1 MFQCMRAVTI
11 NVDDGVYQD
20 FALEAQRLKRPTA
33 ELIRQAM
40 ERFHEQRLVRRTSL
54 RDIRPYDAGGP
65 VKPLTRE
72 DDILGE
78 MLDRP

>member
-1 MFQCMRAVTI
+1 MKTITI

-20 FALEAQRLKRPTA
+20 FSREAQRLKRPTA

-40 ERFHEQRLVRRTSL
+40 ERFREQRLIRRTSL
-54 RDIRPYDAGGP
+54 RDIRPYDAGGA
-65 VKPLTRE
+65 VKPLTSD

-78 MLDRP
+78 MVGRP

>member
-1 MFQCMRAVTI
+1 MKAITI

-20 FALEAQRLKRPTA
+20 FSREAQRLKRPTA

-40 ERFHEQRLVRRTSL
+40 ERFREQRLIRRTSL
-54 RDIRPYDAGGP
+54 RDIRPYDAGGA
-65 VKPLTRE
+65 VKPLTSD

-78 MLDRP
+78 MVGRP

>member
-1 MFQCMRAVTI
+1 MKTITI

-20 FALEAQRLKRPTA
+20 FSREAQRLKRPTA

-40 ERFHEQRLVRRTSL
+40 ERFREQRLIRRTSL
-54 RDIRPYDAGGP
+54 RDIRPYDAGGA
-65 VKPLTRE
+65 VKPLTSD

-78 MLDRP
+78 MLGRP

>member
-1 MFQCMRAVTI
+1 MKAITI

-20 FALEAQRLKRPTA
+20 FSREAQRLKRPTA

-40 ERFHEQRLVRRTSL
+40 ERFREQRLVRRTSQ
-54 RDIRPYDAGGP
+54 RDIRPYDAGGA
-65 VKPLTRE
+65 VKPLTSD

-78 MLDRP
+78 MVGRP